1 MREGLFGFRLMV
13 FGLMALG
20 LSAFEVMA
28 LGLSDVRGQETV
40 AVYQKSQEIM
50 SVAELLK
57 SEEPML
63 AAEHQKMQEITPA
76 PYAQPTQNQS
86 TPVLD
91 QLRARFKRGERFE
104 ADFRHRFEDRFTGD
118 VQVYRGR
125 IFVTENS
132 YMVTAEG
139 RRLVADSVASYVYEE
154 ERNRLIISDY
164 IEEEDEFAPSRILK
178 GMDETY
184 VITESAVEGEATRV
198 DITFVSDD
206 PFALYPEATLRL
218 RLHRTTGA
226 AGQSGE
232 SRHKNT
238 DGVIPISVEAT
249 DAADNYLQI
258 QFEQGQFTSGP
269 ITKEMLNVPADAEI
283 IDLRE
288 EPGDTPEITPEEVP
302 EKASEDA
309 PEEVPEDA
317 PQDAPENTPEIEPED
332 APENTSEDAPQ
343 DAPENAQDNNPGI
356 NP

>member
-1 MREGLFGFRLMV
+1 M
-13 FGLMALG
+13 
-20 LSAFEVMA
+20 
-28 LGLSDVRGQETV
+28 
-40 AVYQKSQEIM
+40 AVYQKSQEFER
-50 SVAELLK
+50 VA
-57 SEEPML
+57 
-63 AAEHQKMQEITPA
+63 AQQKPQEIPPPA
-76 PYAQPTQNQS
+76 HPQRTQNQS
-86 TPVLD
+86 TPALD

-104 ADFRHRFEDRFTGD
+104 ADFRHRFEDHFTGD

-139 RRLVADSVASYVYEE
+139 RRLVADSAASYVYEE

-198 DITFVSDD
+198 DITFVSGD

-218 RLHRTTGA
+218 RLHRTTA
-226 AGQSGE
+226 ASGQSSE
-232 SRHKNT
+232 NRHKNT
-238 DGVIPISVEAT
+238 DGVMPISVEAT

-258 QFEQGQFTSGP
+258 QFEKGQFTSGS

-288 EPGDTPEITPEEVP
+288 EPGGT
-302 EKASEDA
+302 

-317 PQDAPENTPEIEPED
+317 PENTPENASEGAPQEVPEIEPENTPESVPED
-332 APENTSEDAPQ
+332 APETTP
-343 DAPENAQDNNPGI
+343 DNNPDI